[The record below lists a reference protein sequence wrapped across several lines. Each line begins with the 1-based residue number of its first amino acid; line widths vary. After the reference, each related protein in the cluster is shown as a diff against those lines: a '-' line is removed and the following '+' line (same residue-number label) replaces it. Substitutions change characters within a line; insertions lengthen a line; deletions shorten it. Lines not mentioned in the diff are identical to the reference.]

1 MFDSGSSRCR
11 PQTSPIAG
19 PRRGC
24 KGGWGKVFRR
34 RVRMRRALF
43 TFQLWRG
50 PGARPWKRAG
60 IILLAS
66 DNRVNCKLIGHP
78 AEGNRDRDSD
88 PRALQG
94 SCLCLWPGPARF
106 DRGRNRRMELID
118 RRGFARVILVGA
130 AVAAAGLAAGPGA
143 AIAMP
148 LDDRIP
154 GALDD
159 WIEKAQAVV
168 VTSGP
173 RRRPR
178 RRVRRCWWQRGRRV
192 CGWRWV

>member
-1 MFDSGSSRCR
+1 
-11 PQTSPIAG
+11 
-19 PRRGC
+19 
-24 KGGWGKVFRR
+24 
-34 RVRMRRALF
+34 
-43 TFQLWRG
+43 
-50 PGARPWKRAG
+50 
-60 IILLAS
+60 
-66 DNRVNCKLIGHP
+66 
-78 AEGNRDRDSD
+78 
-88 PRALQG
+88 
-94 SCLCLWPGPARF
+94 
-106 DRGRNRRMELID
+106 MELID
-118 RRGFARVILVGA
+118 RRGFARVIFARVILVGA

-192 CGWRWV
+192 CGWQRV